1 MAAAEAAKLFESIG
15 LEPKTAASVASN
27 AKLSAAL
34 RGVITEAGQLGGC
47 DKAVG
52 NLLYNMATKVRGAAG
67 RGRAG
72 RARAR
77 AAARH
82 VRCAARCHA
91 PTLTQ
96 RLLPRAARS
105 SRPTRCRTGS
115 WWRTTCRPARLRHAA
130 RRSGCAGAAQRRSP
144 RRPQL
149 RWRSRGGVARCTG
162 AAAAG
167 WRVQLPRLHRRAAR

>member
-52 NLLYNMATKVRGAAG
+52 NLLYNMATKVRGAVG
-67 RGRAG
+67 RGGAW

-77 AAARH
+77 RFGAT
-82 VRCAARCHA
+82 CAARGA
-91 PTLTQ
+91 LSRTGADATPLAA
-96 RLLPRAARS
+96 PRAQFPANAMSHRQLVADYVSAGKIKARS
-105 SRPTRCRTGS
+105 
-115 WWRTTCRPARLRHAA
+115 
-130 RRSGCAGAAQRRSP
+130 AAQRL
-144 RRPQL
+144 RR
-149 RWRSRGGVARCTG
+149 RCQE
-162 AAAAG
+162 A
-167 WRVQLPRLHRRAAR
+167 QP

>member
-52 NLLYNMATKVRGAAG
+52 NLLYNMATKVRGAVG
-67 RGRAG
+67 RGGAG

-77 AAARH
+77 RFGAA
-82 VRCAARCHA
+82 CAARGA
-91 PTLTQ
+91 LSRTGADATPLAA
-96 RLLPRAARS
+96 PRAQFPANAMSHRQLVADYVSAGKIKARS
-105 SRPTRCRTGS
+105 
-115 WWRTTCRPARLRHAA
+115 
-130 RRSGCAGAAQRRSP
+130 AAQRL
-144 RRPQL
+144 RR
-149 RWRSRGGVARCTG
+149 RCQE
-162 AAAAG
+162 A
-167 WRVQLPRLHRRAAR
+167 QP